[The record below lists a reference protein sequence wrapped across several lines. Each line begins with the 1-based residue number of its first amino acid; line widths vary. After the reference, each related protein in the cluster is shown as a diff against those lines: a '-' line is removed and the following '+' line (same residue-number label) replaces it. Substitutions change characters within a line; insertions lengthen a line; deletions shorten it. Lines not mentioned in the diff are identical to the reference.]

1 MVNNNTKEVFIAG
14 AGCVRVG
21 EHWGQSLREL
31 AAEATLKALDSAPEV
46 KPECLYVSNMSSELF
61 ARQGSIATLVAD
73 QCALGPIPACRVEG
87 ACGSGGL
94 GFREAYLAVASGI
107 VESALLVGVEKMT
120 DLLPSE
126 VTGALSTAAD
136 QEYEVF
142 NGATFAGLNAMMMN
156 AYMAKFKA
164 TTTREQFAM
173 FAVNSHKNAVNSPH
187 AQHPKEIS
195 VEAVLKS
202 PMVSE
207 PIRVLDCCPVG
218 DGAAAILLTSKKRNS
233 SVKVSGLGCATDT
246 LALGDRASMTELSA
260 SRLAAK
266 QAFDMAGM
274 KPKDIDVLE
283 AHDAFTIMGLLSLED
298 LGFVEKGHAG
308 KFVEDG
314 KIGMQGELPT
324 NTFGGLKAR
333 GHPVGATGVY
343 QIAELYW
350 QLSGAAGKAQVNGA
364 KRGLAQNIG
373 GLGAVVTTTILEGV
387 K

>member
-1 MVNNNTKEVFIAG
+1 MTDNTKEIFIAG
-14 AGCVRVG
+14 AGCIRVG

-31 AAEATLKALDSAPEV
+31 AAEAALKALDSAPGI
-46 KPECLYVSNMSSELF
+46 KPECLYVSTMSSELF
-61 ARQGSIATLVAD
+61 AKQGSVATLVAD

-94 GFREAYLAVASGI
+94 GFREAYLAVASGM
-107 VESALLVGVEKMT
+107 VESALVVGVEKMT

-126 VTGALSTAAD
+126 VTGVLSTAAD

-142 NGATFAGLNAMMMN
+142 NGVTFAGLNAMMMN

-164 TTTREQFAM
+164 TREQFAM

-195 VEAVLKS
+195 VEAVLNS
-202 PMVSE
+202 PVVSE

-218 DGAAAILLTSKKRNS
+218 DGAAAILLTSKKNKS
-233 SVKVSGLGCATDT
+233 SVKVAGLGCATDT

-260 SRLAAK
+260 SRLAAR
-266 QAFDMAGM
+266 QAFDMAGI

-283 AHDAFTIMGLLSLED
+283 AHDAFTIMGLLALED
-298 LGFVEKGHAG
+298 LGFAEKGHAG

-314 KIGMQGELPT
+314 RIGMGGELPT

-350 QLSGAAGKAQVNGA
+350 QLSGKAGKAQVNGA
-364 KRGLAQNIG
+364 RYGLAQNIG
-373 GLGAVVTTTILEGV
+373 GLGAVVTATILEGV

>member
-1 MVNNNTKEVFIAG
+1 M
-14 AGCVRVG
+14 G
-21 EHWGQSLREL
+21 EHWGKSLREL
-31 AAEATLKALDSAPEV
+31 AAEATLKALDSSGT

-61 ARQGSIATLVAD
+61 TRQGSIATLVAD

-94 GFREAYLAVASGI
+94 GFREAYLAVASGT
-107 VESALLVGVEKMT
+107 VDSALLVGVEKMT
-120 DLLPSE
+120 DVLPGE
-126 VTGALSTAAD
+126 ITGVLSTAAD

-142 NGATFAGLNAMMMN
+142 NGATFAALNAMMMRL
-156 AYMAKFKA
+156 YMDRFKA
-164 TTTREQFAM
+164 SREQFAL

-195 VEAVLKS
+195 VESVLNS
-202 PMVSE
+202 PLVAE

-218 DGAAAILLTSKKRNS
+218 DGAAAVVLTSRKSPVR
-233 SVKVSGLGCATDT
+233 VGGLGCATDT
-246 LALGDRASMTELSA
+246 LALGDRAGMTELSA
-260 SRLAAK
+260 SKLAAK
-266 QAFDMAGM
+266 RAFDMAGL
-274 KPKDIDVLE
+274 KPKGIDVLE
-283 AHDAFTIMGLLSLED
+283 AHDAFTIMGLLALED
-298 LGFVEKGHAG
+298 LGFVGKGEAG

-350 QLSGAAGKAQVNGA
+350 QLSGTAGKAQVNGA
-364 KRGLAQNIG
+364 RHGLAQNIG
-373 GLGAVVTTTILEGV
+373 GLGAVVTATILEAA

>member
-1 MVNNNTKEVFIAG
+1 MTKKDVFIAG

-21 EHWGQSLREL
+21 EHWGESLREL
-31 AAEATLKALDSAPEV
+31 AAAAVLKALDSAPEV

-61 ARQGSIATLVAD
+61 ARQGSLATLVAD

-94 GFREAYLAVASGI
+94 GFREAYLAVASGM
-107 VESALLVGVEKMT
+107 VENALLVGVEKMT
-120 DLLPSE
+120 DLLPSA
-126 VTGALSTAAD
+126 VTGVLSTAAD

-156 AYMAKFKA
+156 AYIETFKA
-164 TTTREQFAM
+164 TTTREQFAL
-173 FAVNSHKNAVNSPH
+173 FAVNSHRNAVNSPH

-202 PMVSE
+202 PLVAE

-218 DGAAAILLTSKKRNS
+218 DGAAAILLTSRES
-233 SVKVSGLGCATDT
+233 PVRVSGLGCATDT

-266 QAFDMAGM
+266 QAFGMAGVG
-274 KPKDIDVLE
+274 PKDIDVLE
-283 AHDAFTIMGLLSLED
+283 AHDAFTIMGLLALED
-298 LGFVEKGHAG
+298 LGFVEKGKAG

-350 QLSGAAGKAQVNGA
+350 QLSGNAGKAQVNGA
-364 KRGLAQNIG
+364 KWGLAQNIG
-373 GLGAVVTTTILEGV
+373 GLGAVVTATILEGQQ
-387 K
+387 